1 MSEVSDI
8 SDERLAE
15 LVEFEE
21 KVAADEQ
28 LNTAFR
34 VYKQHVASALRELQR
49 RREHDRYGPM
59 EG

>member
-1 MSEVSDI
+1 MSEI

-15 LVEFEE
+15 LAEFEE